1 MASESCAI
9 CGEEADADEIDP
21 HGHFDTD
28 DVPCIICDELP
39 EDHFIVGQKLDHE
52 YESGI

>member
-1 MASESCAI
+1 MTNWACPI

-21 HGHFDTD
+21 HGHFDTTN
-28 DVPCIICDELP
+28 VPCTICGELP
-39 EDHFIVGQKLDHE
+39 DDHFIVGKAPDHE